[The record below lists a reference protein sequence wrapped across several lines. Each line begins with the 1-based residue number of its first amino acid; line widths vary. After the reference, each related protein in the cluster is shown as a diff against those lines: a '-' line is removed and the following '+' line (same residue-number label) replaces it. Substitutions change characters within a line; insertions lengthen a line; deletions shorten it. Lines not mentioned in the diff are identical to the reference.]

1 MNLRLDPVEQKYIEA
16 KAQLNNCFP
25 EQYALAEI
33 QAMHEIISTRRRL
46 LSSYQADNVNQIK
59 IQDLNLYYRNLGSL
73 IDDILS
79 GYHLDF

>member
-1 MNLRLDPVEQKYIEA
+1 MKIQLDAVEEKYIEA

-25 EQYALAEI
+25 EQYARSEI
-33 QAMHEIISTRRRL
+33 LAMHEIISTRRRL
-46 LSSYQADNVNQIK
+46 LQSYQAENVNQIK

-73 IDDILS
+73 IDDILA

>member
-1 MNLRLDPVEQKYIEA
+1 MNLHLDPVEQKYIEA

-25 EQYALAEI
+25 EQYARSEL
-33 QAMHEIISTRRRL
+33 QAMHEIVSTRRRL
-46 LSSYQADNVNQIK
+46 LQSYQADNVNEIK

-79 GYHLDF
+79 GYHLEF